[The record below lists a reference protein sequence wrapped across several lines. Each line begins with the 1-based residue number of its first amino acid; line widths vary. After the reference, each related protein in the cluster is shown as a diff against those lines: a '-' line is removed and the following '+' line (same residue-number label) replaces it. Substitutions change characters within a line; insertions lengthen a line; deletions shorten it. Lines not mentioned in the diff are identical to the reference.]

1 MKTAKESVW
10 NNDDDVMMII
20 TTKTYKDDDDDDTLA
35 CAGNVGAIV
44 FKDCLF
50 FKTKTLKEW

>member
-1 MKTAKESVW
+1 
-10 NNDDDVMMII
+10 MMII